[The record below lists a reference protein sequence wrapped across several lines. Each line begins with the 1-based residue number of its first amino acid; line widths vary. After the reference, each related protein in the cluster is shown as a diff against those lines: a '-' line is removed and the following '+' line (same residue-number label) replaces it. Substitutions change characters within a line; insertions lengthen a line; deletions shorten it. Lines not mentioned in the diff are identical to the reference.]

1 MIGASRVRSNH
12 VIQICYFLSNME
24 CATSLHITLL
34 MGVVKSP
41 HITTSYKKFMK
52 VICTN
57 KYTLEKKLFAAAIF
71 KGL

>member
-1 MIGASRVRSNH
+1 MIGASRVRSKH
-12 VIQICYFLSNME
+12 VIQICYFLSNTE
-24 CATSLHITLL
+24 CPMSLHFTLL

-41 HITTSYKKFMK
+41 HSSTSYKKFMK

-57 KYTLEKKLFAAAIF
+57 KYTLEKKLFAAATF